1 MNSFILSPHCQSPEL
16 DLPLCKK
23 VCHLADQ
30 SLASWPSSSSPCGW
44 CMFGVIL
51 RADTHFTLARRQ
63 ISQTAFI
70 TYGCLTVCVFVC
82 VCEKP
87 WGHRRRSLWP
97 LLTASEDASP
107 LLVKR
112 WTAPSL
118 PLKKTKQK
126 CTVKDKTEHFLSNQ
140 IHVYLSSV
148 ERGLTAAPATTSVS
162 SFKRSKLCRRSTPVH
177 LKRFL
182 RAVLNFCLLVSVLHR
197 GKINSRQALEPR
209 GGSCF

>member
-1 MNSFILSPHCQSPEL
+1 MC
-16 DLPLCKK
+16 
-23 VCHLADQ
+23 
-30 SLASWPSSSSPCGW
+30 
-44 CMFGVIL
+44 
-51 RADTHFTLARRQ
+51 
-63 ISQTAFI
+63 
-70 TYGCLTVCVFVC
+70 VC
-82 VCEKP
+82 VCVREALRP
-87 WGHRRRSLWP
+87 SPAEP
-97 LLTASEDASP
+97 LTSP
-107 LLVKR
+107 DRLRGCL
-112 WTAPSL
+112 PSFGETVNSTFTSS
-118 PLKKTKQK
+118 KKTKQK

-140 IHVYLSSV
+140 IHIYLSSV